1 MGTPETTAPAGA
13 TTDGRVARGERNR
26 QAIVDAFLR
35 LVGEGGARV
44 TGAQVAEAA
53 GVSARSLWTHFADL
67 EALYDAAAVDLWGRY
82 LATHTTVATTGPFP
96 ERLAAWCAQ
105 RAVELEELAPYAAA
119 AALQEP
125 FSPGLR
131 TSRRRYIDLLVRE
144 VGEVFDPELTA
155 CAAAERRARHD
166 AVVALSSYPAWSLW
180 RHDLG
185 LGVMRSRAALQA
197 AVGATLA
204 G

>member
-1 MGTPETTAPAGA
+1 MGTPETTAP

-35 LVGEGGARV
+35 LLAEGGARV

-82 LATHTTVATTGPFP
+82 LATHETVATTGAVQ
-96 ERLAAWCAQ
+96 ERLEAWCAQ

-125 FSPGLR
+125 FSPGLQA
-131 TSRRRYIDLLVRE
+131 SRRRYIDLLVRE
-144 VGEVFDPELTA
+144 VGEVFAPEL
-155 CAAAERRARHD
+155 AAGGTAERRTRHD
-166 AVVALSSYPAWSLW
+166 AVVALSSYPCWSLW

-185 LGVMRSRAALQA
+185 LSVARSRAALHA

-204 G
+204 GG